1 MNSVEAILDALS
13 KVQTVYDDSTEYI
26 IEFKLAVSNDGTV
39 DLSMLEFM
47 HRLADK

>member
-1 MNSVEAILDALS
+1 MNSVETILDALN

-26 IEFKLAVSNDGTV
+26 IEFKLAVPNDGMV
-39 DLSMLEFM
+39 DLGMSEFM